1 MRYGALERGAYCG
14 KSYENREKWGQ
25 VLRGEDGTSKS
36 RTGDIPGI
44 DGDERSAAR
53 TRTYRLILRTLILI
67 LTEYRLEYT
76 KSSLARACRYA

>member
-1 MRYGALERGAYCG
+1 MEYWKEGHTVEKVMKTERSGG
-14 KSYENREKWGQ
+14 KSCEVRMVQ
-25 VLRGEDGTSKS
+25 VRVELGT
-36 RTGDIPGI
+36 IPGI